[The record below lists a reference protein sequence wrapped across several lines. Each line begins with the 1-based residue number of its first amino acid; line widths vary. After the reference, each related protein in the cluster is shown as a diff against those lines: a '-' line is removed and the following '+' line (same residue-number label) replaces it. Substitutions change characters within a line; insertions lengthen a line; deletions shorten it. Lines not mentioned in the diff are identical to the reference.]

1 MNFQKIEDDD
11 TLHLKM
17 KNTVSNCKQTTYEA
31 AHDLARGLQLAFD
44 IFE

>member
-1 MNFQKIEDDD
+1 MNVQKFKDDD

-31 AHDLARGLQLAFD
+31 HDLARGLQLAFE